1 MIDENQPEA
10 ENAEVDSA
18 VLTSLVAGEPK
29 QGDLTDPSK
38 LPAKKTT
45 VKKDFGKRSGGQN
58 RRKSRELAVKA
69 VYRGMLNQSELGAIL
84 RDMTEDP
91 EYNKADEA
99 YFKHLLEA
107 VTTHAE
113 ELDAKLANFIDRKI
127 TELSPVEHA
136 ILRISG
142 CELMFDMS
150 IPYRVV
156 INEGVELAKLYGG
169 TDGHKYI
176 NGVLDKLA
184 ADVRTSEVNNIR
196 N

>member
-1 MIDENQPEA
+1 MATNESMDADQK
-10 ENAEVDSA
+10 
-18 VLTSLVAGEPK
+18 LTSLVVDKNEV
-29 QGDLTDPSK
+29 
-38 LPAKKTT
+38 KKTAT
-45 VKKDFGKRSGGQN
+45 KKNTGKN
-58 RRKSRELAVKA
+58 RRKSRELVMKA
-69 VYRGMLNQSELGAIL
+69 VYRGMLNQSELGPIL
-84 RDMTEDP
+84 RDMAEDP
-91 EYNKADEA
+91 DYNKADEA

-107 VTTHAE
+107 VTNHVD
-113 ELDAKLANFIDRKI
+113 ELDDKMSNFIDRKI

-156 INEGVELAKLYGG
+156 INEGVELAKIYGG
-169 TDGHKYI
+169 IDGHKYI

-184 ADVRTSEVNNIR
+184 ADVRASEVKNIK